1 MSLLNFDSK
10 DNQTPRNRKS
20 LKLVLGV
27 GALVGV
33 VALGSTLAASIN
45 LNGGGPVEF
54 GQGVT
59 QTTSCDSEILVTPYS
74 SFINGDPGAFMLS
87 SLMLSQVDTTDQLDS
102 SEGCAG
108 KSFLIKLYEENGDL
122 INTSYT
128 ISVSGSGMFS
138 SSDGNLSAIDEDGTN
153 SSLTLTFNPA
163 EVLASD
169 VYRITIESSSS
180 QAAPAGYEVGDLGP
194 GGGIVFYVA
203 ETPFDC
209 GPNLEAVCTYLEA
222 AEGSV
227 DPDRTWTSTDD
238 LDLSVANAVGTAI
251 GTGYRNSIAIANQDG
266 NNASTS
272 AAVLAR
278 EYDNG
283 GKTDWYLPSRDELN
297 QMCKWQRGITG
308 PTLTNLT
315 SVCAGGAVNTG
326 TGASGFAGG
335 YYWSSS
341 DFGSSEFQL
350 AWLQDFGVEAGDSTP
365 TEGMKTSSYYVRP
378 VRAF

>member
-138 SSDGNLSAIDEDGTN
+138 SSDGNLSAIEEDGTN

-169 VYRITIESSSS
+169 VYRITIESSST

-209 GPNLEAVCTYLEA
+209 GPTLEAVCTYIEA
-222 AEGSV
+222 APSAV
-227 DPDRTWTSTDD
+227 DPFRTWTSLDD
-238 LDLSVANAVGTAI
+238 VDTSVADAVGTAI
-251 GTGYRNSIAIANQDG
+251 GTGYKNSIAIANQNG
-266 NNASTS
+266 NYAGVS

-278 EYDNG
+278 EYDGG

-297 QMCKWQRGITG
+297 QMCKWQRGIIG
-308 PTLTNLT
+308 ITLTTLT
-315 SVCAGGAVNTG
+315 SVCAGGEVNTG

-350 AWLQDFGVEAGDSTP
+350 AWVQNFGDEAGDSTQS
-365 TEGMKTSSYYVRP
+365 EGMKTSAYYLRP